1 MTESL
6 VGRRPPGAPSTR
18 AARIG
23 PRGWTSSGRPTTD
36 TDTRTVS
43 PATTK
48 RLPRFARE
56 AVVAPGQDL
65 DASLS
70 VDEPS
75 GAIPAEPRP

>member
-18 AARIG
+18 AARID
-23 PRGWTSSGRPTTD
+23 PRSWTSSGRPM
-36 TDTRTVS
+36 TDTRTVI
-43 PATTK
+43 PTTTK
-48 RLPRFARE
+48 RLPPSTRE
-56 AVVAPGQDL
+56 VVVAPGENP